1 MPRSDGR
8 QYFIVKHDLESFLAL
23 PGFIWRTNILPP
35 KKPRGFRLV
44 KQGDIW
50 IQFAYIREETR
61 AERCSLINGFYRCTH
76 EESFRHAPKGLSLSG
91 ISWAKRG
98 YASMIEGE
106 EYGRQPRYPV
116 GVPPI
121 NELLGKTVVGRNTL
135 IRISREEFEHIREE
149 TFRLE
154 LNPDKIPLL
163 GREPLCEQEVLALV
177 VAGCERL
184 GINEILKVQTRF
196 PDMLVNIDGREA
208 YLELEVRSQDF
219 QNHGHIKQLRYISEG
234 KFRGRRAAR
243 LKDTADNRPVAV
255 VCWLDNDRG
264 CSLSQRVRGLH
275 VFELQSLLRTGRKVQ
290 FA

>member
-1 MPRSDGR
+1 
-8 QYFIVKHDLESFLAL
+8 
-23 PGFIWRTNILPP
+23 
-35 KKPRGFRLV
+35 
-44 KQGDIW
+44 
-50 IQFAYIREETR
+50 
-61 AERCSLINGFYRCTH
+61 
-76 EESFRHAPKGLSLSG
+76 
-91 ISWAKRG
+91 
-98 YASMIEGE
+98 MIEGE

-177 VAGCERL
+177 VAGRERL

-234 KFRGRRAAR
+234 KFRTQ
-243 LKDTADNRPVAV
+243 LEV
-255 VCWLDNDRG
+255 G
-264 CSLSQRVRGLH
+264 CEGL
-275 VFELQSLLRTGRKVQ
+275 
-290 FA
+290 